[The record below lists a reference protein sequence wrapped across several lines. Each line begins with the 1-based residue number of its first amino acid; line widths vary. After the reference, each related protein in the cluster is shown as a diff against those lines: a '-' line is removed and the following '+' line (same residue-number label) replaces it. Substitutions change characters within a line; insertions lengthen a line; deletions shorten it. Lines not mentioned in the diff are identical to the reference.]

1 MNKPRVC
8 RAALLCLLAAGLLLT
23 GCTVKRTASQWQ
35 EHYDQG
41 MAYLRDG
48 YYDEALTSLNAAL
61 EADPNR
67 AEIYVGRGMAYL
79 SYPGDGWDYVDE
91 AQADFE
97 QALSLDPSNP
107 EAWICL
113 ADVYLIREDTE
124 GAVNILKEALD
135 HTAMDED
142 ILQRI
147 NDLESLLDPGLGSE
161 EAFSAFLEGKGYLE
175 YLEGWCYGE
184 PAQYAMA
191 ELNWDGR
198 DELVLTG
205 PGDMGFYN
213 FAVFAYDQ
221 ESGQVVP
228 ARLEENVLEEDYVG
242 QYYGSLQYSA
252 ENRALVYRELNN
264 GRMFDVILY
273 AGLESPSSLTTLF
286 VLTLET
292 DGQSGETSYR
302 KYVGGETHTM
312 TAEAFEDSVEEAVP
326 LDLAP
331 LPQ

>member
-1 MNKPRVC
+1 MRNNRIC
-8 RAALLCLLAAGLLLT
+8 RAALLCLLAGLLLT
-23 GCTVKRTASQWQ
+23 GCTVKRTAGQWQ

-41 MAYLRDG
+41 MDYLRDG
-48 YYDEALTSLNAAL
+48 YYDKAIISLNAAL

-67 AEIYVGRGMAYL
+67 AEIYVGRGQAYL
-79 SYPGDGWDYVDE
+79 TYPGDDADYLDQ
-91 AQADFE
+91 ARADFE
-97 QALSLDPSNP
+97 QALTLDPSNP
-107 EAWICL
+107 KAWICL
-113 ADVYLIREDTE
+113 ADVYLAREDRE
-124 GAVNILKEALD
+124 GAVSLLKEALD
-135 HTAMDED
+135 QTAMDEE

-161 EAFSAFLEGKGYLE
+161 EAFSAFLEEKGYLE

-184 PAQYAMA
+184 PARYAMA

-221 ESGQVVP
+221 ESGRVVP

-242 QYYGSLQYSA
+242 QYYGSIQYSA

-264 GRMFDVILY
+264 GRMFDMILY
-273 AGLESPSSLTTLF
+273 AGLESPSSLATLF
-286 VLTLET
+286 ALTLET
-292 DGQSGETSYR
+292 DGERGETSYR
-302 KYVGGETHTM
+302 KYVGGQIQPM
-312 TAEAFEDSVEEAVP
+312 TAEAFADSAKEAVS
-326 LDLAP
+326 LDFAP